1 MISKRIKNLA
11 LFMSLIMVLGVF
23 ASCGFTTNGTSK
35 RHRDDDDD
43 DRYEYDDDDED
54 EDEDDD
60 NDKDRD
66 DRNSSGWGDSDTNQK
81 GRETEAETETELE
94 TDIVIVTE
102 PEASN
107 GYWELV
113 DTKIIKA
120 EPHNAVPDYQTTY
133 GADEYIHSYSDF
145 LPDNGYH
152 ADQSCEFTATC
163 SEVPGRIDP
172 GVTYVYHVSLS
183 MSDGADYLF
192 TATAAMYFD
201 GPYDPTKTVFG
212 TSGIKFLPTD
222 DNAPNY
228 CSMDTCGNE
237 YVESIEVYRVFDP
250 GDEKGDLMCYSVYG
264 CESSTVWIYRWVE

>member
-1 MISKRIKNLA
+1 MISKRIKSLA

-60 NDKDRD
+60 KDRD
-66 DRNSSGWGDSDTNQK
+66 DRNSGGWGDSDTNQK

-94 TDIVIVTE
+94 TEIVMVTE
-102 PEASN
+102 TEASA

-113 DTKIIKA
+113 DMKIFKELA
-120 EPHNAVPDYQTTY
+120 EYD
-133 GADEYIHSYSDF
+133 
-145 LPDNGYH
+145 
-152 ADQSCEFTATC
+152 DQSCEFTATC

-250 GDEKGDLMCYSVYG
+250 GDEKGELMCYSFYG

>member
-1 MISKRIKNLA
+1 MIGKRIRILA
-11 LFMSLIMVLGVF
+11 LLTSLVMVLGVLS
-23 ASCGFTTNGTSK
+23 SCGLTTNGTSK

-43 DRYEYDDDDED
+43 DRYEYDDDED
-54 EDEDDD
+54 EDKGK
-60 NDKDRD
+60 DKD
-66 DRNSSGWGDSDTNQK
+66 DRNSGGWGDSDASQK

-94 TDIVIVTE
+94 TDIVMGTE
-102 PEASN
+102 PGASN

-120 EPHNAVPDYQTTY
+120 EPHNAVPEYQTTY
-133 GADEYIHSYSDF
+133 GANEYIHSYTDF

-152 ADQSCEFTATC
+152 ADQSCEFTVTC

-172 GVTYVYHVSLS
+172 GTTYVYHVSLS

-192 TATAAMYFD
+192 EATAAMYFD
-201 GPYDPTKTVFG
+201 GPYDPENQVYG
-212 TSGIKFLPTD
+212 TSGIKFQATNE
-222 DNAPNY
+222 NAPDY
-228 CSMDTCGNE
+228 CVMDTCGNE

-250 GDEKGDLMCYSVYG
+250 GDEKGDLMCYSFYG